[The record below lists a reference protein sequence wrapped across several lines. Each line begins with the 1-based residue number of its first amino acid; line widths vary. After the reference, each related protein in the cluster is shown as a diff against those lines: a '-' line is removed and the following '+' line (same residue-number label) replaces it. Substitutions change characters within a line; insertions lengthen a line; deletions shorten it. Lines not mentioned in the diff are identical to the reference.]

1 MKLYMCDMIRFC
13 TYSTVCTADTN
24 PAVFHTVNLGLSPRH
39 TVQGGCAKKTGISE
53 SATDLSHSID
63 RSESA
68 VFFKRTDLT
77 EICMHGRL
85 AGWRTSQQAV
95 LRMLLQLT
103 VTAHFS

>member
-1 MKLYMCDMIRFC
+1 MHLEI
-13 TYSTVCTADTN
+13 SVCQT
-24 PAVFHTVNLGLSPRH
+24 LSSVKFYRGGALKK
-39 TVQGGCAKKTGISE
+39 QGSQNQQQISVTR
-53 SATDLSHSID
+53 SIDLSQQF
-63 RSESA
+63 
-68 VFFKRTDLT
+68 FFKRTDLT